1 MHETQCGPPWVH
13 WLSSNRVVICCFD
26 KLFPLLCNM
35 LTNSFVPNSVFMLLA
50 CYMYIEFE
58 REKEE
63 ERLKI
68 LLLIQNEKSVTTYFV
83 SLFIEKTYV
92 VTLNLTK
99 AVN

>member
-1 MHETQCGPPWVH
+1 
-13 WLSSNRVVICCFD
+13 
-26 KLFPLLCNM
+26 
-35 LTNSFVPNSVFMLLA
+35 MLLA